1 MKTQNVSRTVLA
13 AGVGAVLAATALL
26 YVPELVGQG
35 PPPPPGPA
43 ERATIAAHAGAQAS
57 LPDLAALITDREKWL
72 RAHPEDD
79 ASWAALGAAYTE
91 RGTRLGDARDYPRAE
106 RALKRSL
113 AERPAARG
121 NVDAQLGLGAL
132 AGARGDWRSAKEW
145 GERVRKAEP
154 GRWPAYP
161 VLIDA
166 YNGLGD
172 YEAARKAA
180 DKLEELHAGAVVR
193 ARVSQAFR
201 NRGWREDADA
211 AALDAAALA
220 ETDAEKAA
228 SLGRLGDLAW
238 ERGEAAEALARYGS
252 ALRLVPDHGPSLA
265 GRARA
270 LAGLGRTDEALR
282 DWQAA
287 LTRLTLPEY
296 LLEAGELYEAVGLE
310 GEARALYERLR
321 KGDWVRGEVAL
332 GLLDADHG
340 APAAAVTRLRAEWAR
355 GHRSVAVADALG
367 WALYRAGEP
376 QEALGYAK
384 RATDEGLR
392 SALFTYHLGEIER
405 ALEQPGPARRHLAEA
420 LRINPEFSPLHAR
433 RAEQALTALG
443 ELPDELPKE
452 LRPEAPAAG
461 SKETAAG
468 AAGADGVDAKAPGA
482 GASGAGASEA
492 GASEAGASEAGAA
505 ASGSGSAASGSAVSG
520 SATSGAAA
528 STSGSAAAGTP
539 RE

>member
-35 PPPPPGPA
+35 PPRPPGPA
-43 ERATIAAHAGAQAS
+43 ERATIAAHAGAQAA

-72 RAHPEDD
+72 RAHPDDD
-79 ASWAALGAAYTE
+79 ASWAVLGAAYTE
-91 RGTRLGDARDYPRAE
+91 RGTRIGDVRDYPRAE

-113 AERPAARG
+113 AEQPAARG

-145 GERVRKAEP
+145 GERVRKAAPE
-154 GRWPAYP
+154 RWPAYP

-172 YEAARKAA
+172 YEAAGKAA
-180 DKLEELHAGAVVR
+180 EKLEELHAGAVVR
-193 ARVSQAFR
+193 ARASQMYR

-220 ETDAEKAA
+220 ETDADKAA
-228 SLGRLGDLAW
+228 ALARLGDLAW
-238 ERGEAAEALARYGS
+238 ERGEAEEALVRYGA
-252 ALRLVPDHGPSLA
+252 ALRLVRDHGPSLA

-282 DWQAA
+282 DWRAA
-287 LTRLTLPEY
+287 LARLPLPEY
-296 LLEAGELYEAVGLE
+296 VLEAGELYEAVGLE
-310 GEARALYERLR
+310 GDARALYERLR
-321 KGDWVRGEVAL
+321 TGVWVRAEVAL

-340 APAAAVTRLRAEWAR
+340 DPAAAVTRLRAEWAR

-367 WALYRAGEP
+367 WALYRAGKP
-376 QEALGYAK
+376 KEALEYAK

-392 SALFTYHLGEIER
+392 SALFAYHRGEIER
-405 ALEQPGPARRHLAEA
+405 ALELPGPARRHLAEA
-420 LRINPEFSPLHAR
+420 LRTNPRFSPLLAPK
-433 RAEQALTALG
+433 AAAAVAALG
-443 ELPDELPKE
+443 EPSDELPRE
-452 LRPEAPAAG
+452 LRPEKPAT
-461 SKETAAG
+461 E
-468 AAGADGVDAKAPGA
+468 
-482 GASGAGASEA
+482 
-492 GASEAGASEAGAA
+492 A
-505 ASGSGSAASGSAVSG
+505 AS
-520 SATSGAAA
+520 
-528 STSGSAAAGTP
+528 SAAAEPAAADAATPPEAATAGEAATDGSTATAGEAATAGEKPAGT
-539 RE
+539 

>member
-1 MKTQNVSRTVLA
+1 MSAMKTQNVSRTVLA

-43 ERATIAAHAGAQAS
+43 ERATIAAHAGAQAA

-72 RAHPEDD
+72 RAHPDDD

-91 RGTRLGDARDYPRAE
+91 RGTRIGDVRDYPRAE

-132 AGARGDWRSAKEW
+132 AGARGDWKTAKEW

-154 GRWPAYP
+154 ERWPAYP
-161 VLIDA
+161 ILIDA

-172 YEAARKAA
+172 YEAARKASE
-180 DKLEELHAGAVVR
+180 KLEELHAGAVVR
-193 ARVSQAFR
+193 ARAAQAYR

-220 ETDAEKAA
+220 ETAAEKAA
-228 SLGRLGDLAW
+228 ALGRLGDLAW

-252 ALRLVPDHGPSLA
+252 ALRLVRDHGPSLA

-282 DWQAA
+282 DWRAA
-287 LTRLTLPEY
+287 LARLPLPEY
-296 LLEAGELYEAVGLE
+296 LLEAGELYEAVGLDRD
-310 GEARALYERLR
+310 ARALYERLR
-321 KGDWVRGEVAL
+321 TGVWVRGEVAQ

-340 APAAAVTRLRAEWAR
+340 DPAAAVGRLRAEWAR
-355 GHRSVAVADALG
+355 GHRSVDVADALG
-367 WALYRAGEP
+367 WALYRAGDP
-376 QEALGYAK
+376 KEALGYAK

-405 ALEQPGPARRHLAEA
+405 ALEQTGPARRHLEQA
-420 LRINPEFSPLHAR
+420 LRINPVFSPLHAR

-443 ELPDELPKE
+443 ELSDELPKE
-452 LRPEAPAAG
+452 LRPEPPAGSAKAAG
-461 SKETAAG
+461 PKDAAAPKEAAEGATGADARASGTAASG
-468 AAGADGVDAKAPGA
+468 TALSDTA
-482 GASGAGASEA
+482 ASGAEVSEA
-492 GASEAGASEAGAA
+492 VASGTAEASGTA
-505 ASGSGSAASGSAVSG
+505 ASGAA
-520 SATSGAAA
+520 
-528 STSGSAAAGTP
+528 

>member
-1 MKTQNVSRTVLA
+1 MKTQNVSRTILA
-13 AGVGAVLAATALL
+13 AGAGAVLAATALL

-35 PPPPPGPA
+35 PPAPPGPA
-43 ERATIAAHAGAQAS
+43 ERATIAAHAGAQAA

-72 RAHPEDD
+72 RAHPDDD

-91 RGTRLGDARDYPRAE
+91 RGTRIGDLRDYPRAE
-106 RALKRSL
+106 KALKRSL

-172 YEAARKAA
+172 YEAAGKATE
-180 DKLEELHAGAVVR
+180 KLAELHAGAVVR
-193 ARVSQAFR
+193 ARASLTYR

-220 ETDAEKAA
+220 ETDADKAA
-228 SLGRLGDLAW
+228 SLARLGDLAW
-238 ERGEAAEALARYGS
+238 ERGEAAEALARYGA
-252 ALRLVPDHGPSLA
+252 ALRLVRDHGPSLA

-270 LAGLGRTDEALR
+270 LAGLDRPDEALR
-282 DWQAA
+282 DWRAA
-287 LTRLTLPEY
+287 LARLPLPEY
-296 LLEAGELYEAVGLE
+296 VLEAGELYEAMGLD
-310 GEARALYERLR
+310 GDARALYERLR
-321 KGDWVRGEVAL
+321 TGTWVRAEVAL

-367 WALYRAGEP
+367 WALYRAGAP
-376 QEALGYAK
+376 KEALEYAK

-392 SALFTYHLGEIER
+392 SALFAYHRGEIER
-405 ALEQPGPARRHLAEA
+405 ALEQQGPARRHLAEA
-420 LRINPEFSPLHAR
+420 LRINPRFSPLLAP
-433 RAEQALTALG
+433 RAAEAVAALG
-443 ELPDELPKE
+443 EPSDELPRE
-452 LRPEAPAAG
+452 LRPE
-461 SKETAAG
+461 K
-468 AAGADGVDAKAPGA
+468 
-482 GASGAGASEA
+482 ASGAAEKVSGTTEKASGAETSSGAAEKDSGAEKASEA
-492 GASEAGASEAGAA
+492 EK
-505 ASGSGSAASGSAVSG
+505 ASGADAGGDGVPGEPRVPS
-520 SATSGAAA
+520 
-528 STSGSAAAGTP
+528 GTP
-539 RE
+539 